1 MASSRAAAASAAR
14 LVLVERRDTVASRN
28 PYAKPVRRY
37 RLART
42 QLTARP
48 APSEGRRASGR
59 TSDARPR
66 GRTLPCM
73 EEKSTSSSFG
83 MRVLAALV
91 LALAAWF
98 LLKVIIGIV
107 AGVAWFVAVVVAVV
121 AVIWAARTL
130 F

>member
-1 MASSRAAAASAAR
+1 
-14 LVLVERRDTVASRN
+14 
-28 PYAKPVRRY
+28 
-37 RLART
+37 
-42 QLTARP
+42 
-48 APSEGRRASGR
+48 
-59 TSDARPR
+59 
-66 GRTLPCM
+66 M
-73 EEKSTSSSFG
+73 EEKTGSSFG

-107 AGVAWFVAVVVAVV
+107 AGVAWFVAVIVAIV